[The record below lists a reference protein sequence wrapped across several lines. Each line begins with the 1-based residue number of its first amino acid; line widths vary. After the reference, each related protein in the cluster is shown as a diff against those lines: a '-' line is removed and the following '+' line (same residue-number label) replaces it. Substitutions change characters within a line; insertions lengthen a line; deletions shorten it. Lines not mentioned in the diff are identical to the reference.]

1 MMFLSHLR
9 VLKFPISNDL
19 LYLNKTQIMQKF
31 KELTIKH
38 YKNSQGKLKLW
49 GDILQY
55 DIIYD
60 DELLVLSM
68 LKSDE

>member
-1 MMFLSHLR
+1 MKIH
-9 VLKFPISNDL
+9 K
-19 LYLNKTQIMQKF
+19 
-31 KELTIKH
+31 
-38 YKNSQGKLKLW
+38 GKLKLW

-68 LKSDE
+68 QKSDE